1 MRKHLLAIII
11 ALSALAANNS
21 FAQYNEIKSENI
33 ASLQIV
39 AGNNWLSM
47 PIATLN
53 GEAINISF
61 DDLTHEYHRYAYRLQ
76 HCEADWSV
84 SEGIFESDYC
94 EGFADG
100 STIDDIEESLNTNTL
115 YTHYRLS
122 IPNENCRIKMSG
134 NYRLTVYDENEGDT
148 IFTACFMVVEPL
160 VKTSMAV
167 TTNTDI
173 DTNKAHQQVAAE
185 INYSAL
191 GITNPNTEL
200 YTVVMQNGRW
210 STARIN
216 AAPQYQTGSGLRW
229 EHNRD
234 YIFNGG
240 NEFHKFEILDVT
252 HPTLGIENVS
262 WDGKN
267 YHAQIWTDRPRPSYV
282 YDEDTNGSFYIRNS
296 DNIENDRISEYV
308 TVHFRLQAPQQN
320 GRVFVNGVWTN
331 DRFIP
336 RYEMTYNEQ
345 TKLYEAYIPLKQGY
359 YSYQY
364 LTMCDDGTLHPV
376 STEGNFY
383 QTENSYQMLIY
394 YKGIGQRTYRLV
406 GYNKIRS

>member
-1 MRKHLLAIII
+1 MAIII

-33 ASLQIV
+33 ASLQVV

>member
-33 ASLQIV
+33 ASLQVV

-364 LTMCDDGTLHPV
+364 LTMCDDDTLHPV

>member
-11 ALSALAANNS
+11 ALSALAATNS

-33 ASLQIV
+33 ASLQVV

-61 DDLTHEYHRYAYRLQ
+61 DDLTHEYHRYVYRLR

-100 STIDDIEESLNTNTL
+100 STIADIEESLNTNTL

-148 IFTACFMVVEPL
+148 VFTACFMVVEPL

-173 DTNKAHQQVAAE
+173 DTNKAHQQVAA
-185 INYSAL
+185 
-191 GITNPNTEL
+191 
-200 YTVVMQNGRW
+200 R
-210 STARIN
+210 
-216 AAPQYQTGSGLRW
+216 
-229 EHNRD
+229 
-234 YIFNGG
+234 
-240 NEFHKFEILDVT
+240 
-252 HPTLGIENVS
+252 
-262 WDGKN
+262 
-267 YHAQIWTDRPRPSYV
+267 
-282 YDEDTNGSFYIRNS
+282 
-296 DNIENDRISEYV
+296 
-308 TVHFRLQAPQQN
+308 
-320 GRVFVNGVWTN
+320 
-331 DRFIP
+331 
-336 RYEMTYNEQ
+336 
-345 TKLYEAYIPLKQGY
+345 
-359 YSYQY
+359 
-364 LTMCDDGTLHPV
+364 
-376 STEGNFY
+376 
-383 QTENSYQMLIY
+383 
-394 YKGIGQRTYRLV
+394 
-406 GYNKIRS
+406 

>member
-33 ASLQIV
+33 ASLQVV

>member
-11 ALSALAANNS
+11 ALSALAATNS

-33 ASLQIV
+33 ASLQVV

-61 DDLTHEYHRYAYRLQ
+61 DDLTHEYHRYVYRLQ

-148 IFTACFMVVEPL
+148 VFTACFMVVEPL

-191 GITNPNTEL
+191 GITNPNAEL

-210 STARIN
+210 STARVN
-216 AAPQYQTGSGLRW
+216 AAPQFQTGSGLRW

-252 HPTLGIENVS
+252 HPTLGIENVG

-267 YHAQIWTDRPRPSYV
+267 YHAKIWTDLPRPSYV
-282 YDEDTNGSFYIRNS
+282 YDEDANGSFYIRNS

>member
-1 MRKHLLAIII
+1 MRKYLLAIIT
-11 ALSALAANNS
+11 ALSALAATNS

-33 ASLQIV
+33 ASLQVV

-61 DDLTHEYHRYAYRLQ
+61 DDLTHEYHRYVYRLQ

-148 IFTACFMVVEPL
+148 VFTACFMVVEPL

-364 LTMCDDGTLHPV
+364 LTMCDDGTLHLV

>member
-11 ALSALAANNS
+11 ALSALAATNS

-33 ASLQIV
+33 ASLQVV

-61 DDLTHEYHRYAYRLQ
+61 DDLTHEYHRYVYRLQ
-76 HCEADWSV
+76 HCEANWSV

-148 IFTACFMVVEPL
+148 VFTACFMVVEPL

-216 AAPQYQTGSGLRW
+216 AAPQFQTGSGLRW

-252 HPTLGIENVS
+252 HPTLGIENVG

-267 YHAQIWTDRPRPSYV
+267 YHAQIWTDLPRPSYV
-282 YDEDTNGSFYIRNS
+282 YDEDANGSFYIRNS

-336 RYEMTYNEQ
+336 QYEMTYNEQ

>member
-210 STARIN
+210 STARVN

>member
-21 FAQYNEIKSENI
+21 FAQYHEIKSETL
-33 ASLQIV
+33 ASLQVV

-61 DDLTHEYHRYAYRLQ
+61 DDLTHEYHRYVYRLQ

-148 IFTACFMVVEPL
+148 VFTACFMVVEPL

-191 GITNPNTEL
+191 GITNPNAEL

-229 EHNRD
+229 EHNPD

-240 NEFHKFEILDVT
+240 NSLSI
-252 HPTLGIENVS
+252 N
-262 WDGKN
+262 
-267 YHAQIWTDRPRPSYV
+267 TDCLV
-282 YDEDTNGSFYIRNS
+282 DHRNKYS
-296 DNIENDRISEYV
+296 V
-308 TVHFRLQAPQQN
+308 
-320 GRVFVNGVWTN
+320 
-331 DRFIP
+331 
-336 RYEMTYNEQ
+336 YNEPWSFPNFNRC
-345 TKLYEAYIPLKQGY
+345 L
-359 YSYQY
+359 SYF
-364 LTMCDDGTLHPV
+364 
-376 STEGNFY
+376 SGNFH
-383 QTENSYQMLIY
+383 QIINSCLRGLITCNY
-394 YKGIGQRTYRLV
+394 FNKFHDRRRIKEMHTYHRTCKTISDFCNRKAGSIGSKNAFRFCNLV
-406 GYNKIRS
+406 

>member
-11 ALSALAANNS
+11 ALSALAATNS

-33 ASLQIV
+33 ASLQVV

-61 DDLTHEYHRYAYRLQ
+61 DDLTHEYHRYVYRLQ

-210 STARIN
+210 STARVN
-216 AAPQYQTGSGLRW
+216 AAPQFQTGSGLRW

-252 HPTLGIENVS
+252 HPTLGIENVG
-262 WDGKN
+262 WDGKS
-267 YHAQIWTDRPRPSYV
+267 YHAQIWTDLPRPSYV
-282 YDEDTNGSFYIRNS
+282 YDEDANGSFYIRNS

-308 TVHFRLQAPQQN
+308 TVHFRLQAPRQN

>member
-1 MRKHLLAIII
+1 MRKYLLAIIT
-11 ALSALAANNS
+11 ALSALAATNS

-33 ASLQIV
+33 ASLQVV

-61 DDLTHEYHRYAYRLQ
+61 DDLTHEYHRYVYRLQ

-148 IFTACFMVVEPL
+148 VFTACFMVVEPL

>member
-1 MRKHLLAIII
+1 MRTTLLALILT
-11 ALSALAANNS
+11 LSAFVATNS
-21 FAQYNEIKSENI
+21 FAQYNDIKSENI
-33 ASLQIV
+33 ASLQVV
-39 AGNNWLSM
+39 AGKDWLSM

-53 GEAINISF
+53 GEPINISF
-61 DDLTHEYHRYAYRLQ
+61 DDLTHEYHRYVYRLQ

-84 SEGIFESDYC
+84 SEGIFGSDYC

-100 STIDDIEESLNTNTL
+100 CTIDDIEESLNTNTL

-134 NYRLTVYDENEGDT
+134 NYRLTVYDENNGDT
-148 IFTACFMVVEPL
+148 IFTACFMIVEPL
-160 VKTSMAV
+160 VKANMSV

-173 DTNKAHQQVAAE
+173 GINKAHQQVGAE

-191 GITNPNTEL
+191 NITNPSTEL

-216 AAPQYQTGSGLRW
+216 PTPQYQTGSGLRW
-229 EHNRD
+229 EYNRD
-234 YIFNGG
+234 LIFDGG
-240 NEFHKFEILDVT
+240 NEYHKFEILDVT
-252 HPTLGIENVS
+252 HPTLGIENTW
-262 WDGKN
+262 WDGTN
-267 YHAQIWTDRPRPSYV
+267 YHAQIWTDLPRPSYV
-282 YDEDTNGSFYIRNS
+282 YDEDANGSFYIRNS

-308 TVHFRLQAPQQN
+308 VVNFRLQAPRQN
-320 GRVFVNGVWTN
+320 GRVFINGVWTN
-331 DRFIP
+331 DRFTP
-336 RYEMTYNEQ
+336 QYEMSYNEQ
-345 TKLYEAYIPLKQGY
+345 TKLYEANVPLKQGY

-364 LTMCDDGTLHPV
+364 LTMHNDNSLHPV
-376 STEGNFY
+376 SSEGNFF

-406 GYNKIRS
+406 GYSKIRS

>member
-33 ASLQIV
+33 ASLQVV

-61 DDLTHEYHRYAYRLQ
+61 DDLTHEYHRYVYRLQ

-148 IFTACFMVVEPL
+148 VFTACFMVVEPL

-173 DTNKAHQQVAAE
+173 DTNKTHQQKKLRDAGSKTAVSVMGGKDSSAYKNRA
-185 INYSAL
+185 IRGTVYSR
-191 GITNPNTEL
+191 
-200 YTVVMQNGRW
+200 MW
-210 STARIN
+210 
-216 AAPQYQTGSGLRW
+216 
-229 EHNRD
+229 
-234 YIFNGG
+234 
-240 NEFHKFEILDVT
+240 
-252 HPTLGIENVS
+252 
-262 WDGKN
+262 
-267 YHAQIWTDRPRPSYV
+267 
-282 YDEDTNGSFYIRNS
+282 
-296 DNIENDRISEYV
+296 ND
-308 TVHFRLQAPQQN
+308 FC
-320 GRVFVNGVWTN
+320 
-331 DRFIP
+331 
-336 RYEMTYNEQ
+336 TY
-345 TKLYEAYIPLKQGY
+345 
-359 YSYQY
+359 
-364 LTMCDDGTLHPV
+364 
-376 STEGNFY
+376 F
-383 QTENSYQMLIY
+383 
-394 YKGIGQRTYRLV
+394 
-406 GYNKIRS
+406 